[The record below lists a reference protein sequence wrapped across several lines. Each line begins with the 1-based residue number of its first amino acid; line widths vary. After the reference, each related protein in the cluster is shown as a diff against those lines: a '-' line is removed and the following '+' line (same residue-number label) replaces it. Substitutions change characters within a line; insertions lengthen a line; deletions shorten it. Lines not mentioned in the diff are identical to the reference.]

1 MTQLSDVVHQ
11 LNRKGTRTNP
21 GGTPNGMCLGRERES
36 DKLILCYRSE
46 KYELNH

>member
-1 MTQLSDVVHQ
+1 MTQLSNVVHK
-11 LNRKGTRTNP
+11 LNSTGIRTNP

-36 DKLILCYRSE
+36 DKLILWYQYD